1 MNEPLHTWHDSTT
14 QFQIDPNGS
23 VWASVNEL
31 GRRFFPAN
39 DTERA
44 RKNAIAAAEQFI
56 VDQCRFQHP
65 KKSFA
70 KCRDVVQSLFD
81 VAAAVRESFPTYNR
95 DFRLHIDEHLQTV
108 VAVFGSIVVSVAGEK
123 FNVELI
129 VNWLT
134 KERRVVCDGVGFD
147 TVVAIVANSENS
159 QTYEPTDPDAL
170 HLSELNRYVLTRCFA
185 VSN

>member
-1 MNEPLHTWHDSTT
+1 MTQITT
-14 QFQIDPNGS
+14 QIQIDQNGS
-23 VWASVNEL
+23 VWASVNES

-39 DTERA
+39 DTELA

-95 DFRLHIDEHLQTV
+95 DFRLHIDENLQTV
-108 VAVFGSIVVSVAGEK
+108 VAVFGSIVVSVVGGK
-123 FNVELI
+123 FNVEMF
-129 VNWLT
+129 VNFLT
-134 KERRVVCDGVGFD
+134 KERRPVCFGVTFD
-147 TVVAIVANSENS
+147 TVVEIVRNCNDS
-159 QTYEPTDPDAL
+159 QTHEPTDPDAL

>member
-1 MNEPLHTWHDSTT
+1 MTTITT
-14 QFQIDPNGS
+14 QFENRPNGYF
-23 VWASVNEL
+23 VKVGDAAKLFEFEQYK
-31 GRRFFPAN
+31 GRNTYNSAVKWFR
-39 DTERA
+39 
-44 RKNAIAAAEQFI
+44 EQI
-56 VDQCRFQHP
+56 EFQHP

-81 VAAAVRESFPTYNR
+81 VASAVRESFPTYNR

-108 VAVFGSIVVSVAGEK
+108 VAVFGSIVVSVSGEK
-123 FNVELI
+123 FNVEMI

-134 KERRVVCDGVGFD
+134 KERRPVCSGVTFD
-147 TVVAIVANSENS
+147 TVVEIVRNSEDS
-159 QTYEPTDPDAL
+159 QTHMNTPTDAL

>member
-1 MNEPLHTWHDSTT
+1 MNAITT
-14 QFQIDPNGS
+14 QFENRPTGFYVQVGD
-23 VWASVNEL
+23 A
-31 GRRFFPAN
+31 GRLFEFEQYKGRG
-39 DTERA
+39 TY
-44 RKNAIAAAEQFI
+44 AAAVRWFGEQLE
-56 VDQCRFQHP
+56 FQHRG
-65 KKSFA
+65 KSFK

-159 QTYEPTDPDAL
+159 QTYEPTNPDAL
-170 HLSELNRYVLTRCFA
+170 HLSELNRYVLTRCFS